1 MTPTKPRL
9 FLVVLATTVASQDGV
24 VAAGDSVRNCRTR
37 PSAEQRLLPDVDHPI
52 PGKCEPRF
60 TLATKLPA
68 RPGGGRNAGRAGPRV
83 AGARRKRPVP
93 APSRQISLVTSASS
107 VGPAARRSLPQS
119 RPGSSPA
126 SFLCLPT
133 APPSPFLRPR
143 VPTRRVLSAR
153 REKQASRAC
162 VPPHLSVGR
171 RERKTPP
178 SVPRR
183 SRQGRGQGDD
193 LFPRVELNPGGFLKI
208 SLWSLRAPRP
218 PRNFLISGRN

>member
-1 MTPTKPRL
+1 MTPTKPRP

-37 PSAEQRLLPDVDHPI
+37 PGAEQRLLPVIGHPI

-60 TLATKLPA
+60 TLSTNYLPPRWSPERQPRWA
-68 RPGGGRNAGRAGPRV
+68 ERDCGPPEAPGPSSQPADFPRHLGLLGRPGGP
-83 AGARRKRPVP
+83 P
-93 APSRQISLVTSASS
+93 APSQPRLRSS
-107 VGPAARRSLPQS
+107 Q
-119 RPGSSPA
+119 A

-133 APPSPFLRPR
+133 APPSPFLPPG
-143 VPTRRVLSAR
+143 VPTRRVPSAR

-171 RERKTPP
+171 RERKTHP

-183 SRQGRGQGDD
+183 SRQGRGREGTIP
-193 LFPRVELNPGGFLKI
+193 FPE
-208 SLWSLRAPRP
+208 
-218 PRNFLISGRN
+218 